1 MVDIKV
7 VYYSDAIGIYVND
20 LEVLYW
26 VIDEWTEDPEV
37 VFSIARAVEEV
48 YDDPEKIIALY
59 TEQYL
64 KG

>member
-26 VIDEWTEDPEV
+26 VIEEWTEDPEV
-37 VFSIARAVEEV
+37 VFSIARAVEAV
-48 YDDPEKIIALY
+48 YHDPEKIIAVY
-59 TEQYL
+59 TE
-64 KG
+64 